1 MNKKRILMALAV
13 LVISAGITFW
23 LAKKENSQPAF
34 YSLWIGDTKLKVEIA
49 DSQGERGQG
58 LGGRESLPQDQGMF
72 FIFERPG
79 KYPFWM
85 RDMRFPLDIIWLDE
99 YYNVADMAMDVK
111 PDSYPSAFA
120 PNKNALYVLEVNA
133 GWTAANKVEIGSKA
147 VLKR

>member
-1 MNKKRILMALAV
+1 MNKKRVLTALAV
-13 LVISAGITFW
+13 LAISAGITFW
-23 LAKKENSQPAF
+23 LAKKENSQPAL

-49 DSQGERGQG
+49 DSHGERGQG

-85 RDMRFPLDIIWLDE
+85 RDMRFPLDIMWLDE
-99 YYNVADMAMDVK
+99 YYNVVDMAIDVR
-111 PDSYPSAFA
+111 PDSYPGAFA
-120 PNKNALYVLEVNA
+120 PNKNALYVLEVNV
-133 GWTAANKVEIGSKA
+133 GWAAANKVEIGSKA